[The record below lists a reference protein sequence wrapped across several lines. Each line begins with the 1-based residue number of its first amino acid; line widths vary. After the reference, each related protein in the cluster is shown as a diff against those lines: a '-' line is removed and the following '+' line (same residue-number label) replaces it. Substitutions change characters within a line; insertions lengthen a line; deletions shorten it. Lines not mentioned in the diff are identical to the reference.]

1 MFSINDLMSALL
13 RTSSAMVQS
22 GKSMDRNEG
31 GGTTVRFDPEL
42 RHFLE
47 CQSKAMGGLS
57 LQNVVSMILTGVMRA
72 STNESASAR
81 VDLIRNRI
89 FELFDRHG
97 IDIPTMSEILQDFDC
112 PLSRDALVER
122 LDNKLFDQLTELFD
136 VRRDWLLT
144 QEPYITPTWEN
155 RWYRKSAS
163 FLAHVIDL
171 DTQGL
176 KPRVWMLT
184 RGAFNS
190 DTWRLTGHQEGGD
203 GVMVGI
209 VVEVQRRSSKG
220 TTFST
225 FENWG
230 DEPWF
235 HMPSRAEFRAI
246 AKFLSDPPGEVAE
259 TYAAALWK
267 DYNYFT
273 PRDDLDGRGIA
284 VHPEVYDALYRHN
297 TITVHEMLTE
307 PRQMGSGWSLLE
319 CGRQFSG
326 KQIEAETEEVWSY
339 FSGIVQSLD
348 RSRPWLPVDERP
360 NAMAASR
367 RSMEEIIADTKA
379 RKSA

>member
-1 MFSINDLMSALL
+1 MFNINDLVDGLL
-13 RTSSAMVQS
+13 RS
-22 GKSMDRNEG
+22 GNQLAREGKPELRSDG
-31 GGTTVRFDPEL
+31 GGTTLRFDPEL
-42 RHFLE
+42 RRFLDAHS
-47 CQSKAMGGLS
+47 QAMGGAS
-57 LQNVVSMILTGVMRA
+57 LQQVVSMILTGVMRA
-72 STNESASAR
+72 SMAETAAMR
-81 VDLIRNRI
+81 VDRLRNRV

-122 LDNKLFDQLTELFD
+122 LDNKLLDQLTELFD
-136 VRRDWLLT
+136 VQREWLLA
-144 QEPYITPTWEN
+144 QEPYITPTWKN

-163 FLAHVIDL
+163 FVAHVIDL

-184 RGAFNS
+184 RGSFDADIWS
-190 DTWRLTGHQEGGD
+190 LSGHQEGGND
-203 GVMVGI
+203 VMVGI
-209 VVEVQRRSSKG
+209 VVEVQRRTSKG
-220 TTFST
+220 TSFST

-246 AKFLSDPPGEVAE
+246 AKFLSDPPGEVE
-259 TYAAALWK
+259 QTYAAALWK
-267 DYNYFT
+267 DYSYFT

-297 TITVHEMLTE
+297 TITVHEMLTA
-307 PRQMGSGWSLLE
+307 PRQMGAGWSLLE

-326 KQIEAETEEVWSY
+326 KQIEAETKEVWDN
-339 FSGIVQSLD
+339 FSTIVQVLD
-348 RSRPWLPVDERP
+348 RSRPWLPAEERP
-360 NAMAASR
+360 NAMTASR
-367 RSMEEIIADTKA
+367 RSMEEIMAATKA